1 MGRSSAIRREWE
13 EAPCSGAAAE
23 GDSTAADSGPAP
35 AACPDERAIAICDR
49 VIDIFSTVFNVP
61 GRELRRPGR
70 GDTDVSRA
78 RQIAMYVTH
87 VVLGMTMRDVAT
99 GFSRDRTTVV
109 HACHLI
115 EDMRDDPDFDRIVAM
130 AERVVSSAFS
140 GRE

>member
-1 MGRSSAIRREWE
+1 MGRSSAMRRERR
-13 EAPCSGAAAE
+13 EAPAQAGSP
-23 GDSTAADSGPAP
+23 AADAGPIR
-35 AACPDERAIAICDR
+35 AASPDERAIAICDR
-49 VIDIFSTVFNVP
+49 VMDIFAAVFNVP

-70 GDTDVSRA
+70 GEIDVSRA